1 MYVKDKDN
9 RTKSYSLLKCAD
21 SFFCMILNVHIL
33 YINKGVIFK
42 CTLLVRKPHK
52 TTVLLA
58 KSVKK
63 VVKFIFLA
71 IYVHILS
78 IGLKR

>member
-1 MYVKDKDN
+1 M
-9 RTKSYSLLKCAD
+9 KCAG
-21 SFFCMILNVHIL
+21 SFFIVILNVHIL

>member
-1 MYVKDKDN
+1 MFNK
-9 RTKSYSLLKCAD
+9 
-21 SFFCMILNVHIL
+21 ILNVHIL
-33 YINKGVIFK
+33 YTNKDLISKF
-42 CTLLVRKPHK
+42 TLLVRKPHK

-58 KSVKK
+58 KSIEK
-63 VVKFIFLA
+63 VVNFIFSA

>member
-1 MYVKDKDN
+1 MFN
-9 RTKSYSLLKCAD
+9 
-21 SFFCMILNVHIL
+21 MILNVHIL
-33 YINKGVIFK
+33 YTNKAVNSKF
-42 CTLLVRKPHK
+42 TLLVRKPHK

-58 KSVKK
+58 KSIEKAVN
-63 VVKFIFLA
+63 FIYSG